1 MMMNGKRVWT
11 IVTDHSIGLSER
23 KTEALAAELTRVLDE
38 HNIENVVKYSD
49 YRVNVEVF
57 EFDAM
62 ATVVKTISKLMDEK
76 KFKLTGVKIETSN
89 Y

>member
-1 MMMNGKRVWT
+1 MKMNGKRVWT

-23 KTEALAAELTRVLDE
+23 KTDTLASELTRVLNE
-38 HNIENVVKYSD
+38 HHIENIVKYSD

-57 EFDAM
+57 DFDAM
-62 ATVVKTISKLMDEK
+62 AIVAKTISRLMDEK
-76 KFKLTGVKIETSN
+76 KFKLTGIKIETSN